1 MKEMKKGY
9 IYILTNNNNT
19 VLYIGVTSNLTQR
32 IQQHQTGYFK
42 NAFTSRYNLNKLV
55 YYEEFLNID
64 DAIRRE
70 KQLKGGSRRKK
81 VELIEKRNKDWK
93 DLMN

>member
-1 MKEMKKGY
+1 MKKGY
-9 IYILTNNNNT
+9 IYILTNHNNT

-32 IQQHQTGYFK
+32 IQQHKTGYFK
-42 NAFTSRYNLNKLV
+42 NAFTSRFNINKLV
-55 YYEEFLNID
+55 YYEEFLSIE

-93 DLMN
+93 DLS